1 MRKLVLL
8 EHVSLDGYLAGP
20 GGDMRWIRF
29 DEELAAQIQP
39 AFDGCDTAVWGRVT
53 YEMMAGYWPTAAD
66 EPGASDHD
74 RQHGAWVNAATKL
87 VFSRT
92 LERAP
97 WGESGQ
103 ATIVPED
110 PGTAIARLKTQ
121 PGGDMVLIGSAS
133 IARACISADLV
144 DDYWLDV
151 IPIVLG
157 GGTRLFPDGANVPL
171 KLVAS
176 RQLASGVLALRYA
189 RAGTLP

>member
-20 GGDMRWIRF
+20 NGDMRWIRF

-53 YEMMAGYWPTAAD
+53 YEMMANYWPTAANGPD
-66 EPGASDHD
+66 ASDHD
-74 RQHGAWVNAATKL
+74 RHHGAWVNAATKL

-97 WGESGQ
+97 WGADAE
-103 ATIVPED
+103 ATIVRED
-110 PGTAIARLKTQ
+110 AATAIARLKTQ
-121 PGGDMVLIGSAS
+121 PGGDMILVGSAS
-133 IARACISADLV
+133 LARACIAADLV
-144 DDYWLDV
+144 DDYYLDIIPVV
-151 IPIVLG
+151 IG

-171 KLVAS
+171 RLVEE
-176 RQLASGVLALRYA
+176 RRLASGVLALRYA